1 MRDFRAATSL
11 IFAACVLTFGQTTVP
26 PPSFEAAELKLN
38 NSGSARTQVRLA
50 DGRFVATNLLLR
62 PLIAEAWNITPDA
75 VIGPGWL
82 DEVRLDIV
90 AKAASPQTSDSELRL
105 MVQTLLKERMK
116 LVMHIEQREQPA
128 WLLMVWK
135 GQPKLTPSDMP
146 RNAED
151 GDCSV
156 DNSSTGLR
164 ASCRHMTMAR
174 FAHELPELAS
184 RETEYQPIV
193 DKTGLQGAWDFSFS
207 WVPIAKADTEGGTTL
222 FAALERQVGL
232 HLEHTKAP
240 LPAVVVDSMD
250 KTPSGN

>member
-1 MRDFRAATSL
+1 MRGDSIFL
-11 IFAACVLTFGQTTVP
+11 IFAACALVFAQTTVP
-26 PPSFEAAELKLN
+26 PPSFEVSELKLN
-38 NSGSARTQVRLA
+38 NSGSARTQVSLA
-50 DGRFVATNLLLR
+50 NGRFVATNLLLR
-62 PLIAEAWNITPDA
+62 PLIAEAWTITPDA

-82 DEVRLDIV
+82 DGVRVDII

-116 LVMHIEQREQPA
+116 LLMHIEQRDQPA
-128 WLLMVWK
+128 WFLTVWK

-156 DNSSTGLR
+156 ENSATGLR
-164 ASCRHMTMAR
+164 ATCRHLTMAR
-174 FAHELPELAS
+174 FAHELPEIAS
-184 RETEYQPIV
+184 RETQYQPVV

-207 WVPIAKADTEGGTTL
+207 WIPIAQADKDGGTTL
-222 FAALERQVGL
+222 FQALQGQLSL
-232 HLEHTKAP
+232 HLEHSKFP

-250 KTPSGN
+250 KTPSEN

>member
-1 MRDFRAATSL
+1 MRRDLFVL
-11 IFAACVLTFGQTTVP
+11 IFASCALAFAQTTVQ
-26 PPSFEAAELKLN
+26 PPSFEVSELKLN
-38 NSGSARTQVRLA
+38 NSGSARTQVSLA

-82 DEVRLDIV
+82 DGVRVDII

-116 LVMHIEQREQPA
+116 LVMHIEQRDQPG
-128 WLLMVWK
+128 WLMSVWK

-146 RNAED
+146 KNAED

-156 DNSSTGLR
+156 ENTSTGLR
-164 ASCRHMTMAR
+164 ATCRHLTMAR
-174 FAHELPELAS
+174 FAHELPEIAS
-184 RETEYQPIV
+184 RETQYQPVV

-207 WVPIAKADTEGGTTL
+207 WIPIAQTDQDGGTTL
-222 FAALERQVGL
+222 FAALQGQLNL
-232 HLEHTKAP
+232 HLEHTKTP
-240 LPAVVVDSMD
+240 LPAVVIDSMN
-250 KTPSGN
+250 KTPSDN